1 MAGIAT
7 SIAVGFI
14 PAYLEF
20 RRFKPAVIVW
30 LAGSA
35 ACDTMITIVL
45 VWHLVRRH
53 SIFNRPSVYLLID
66 FLLCAQRRHKG
77 GFSTTDDVID
87 RIIRGVFAVISHKP
101 L

>member
-45 VWHLVRRH
+45 VWHLVRTH
-53 SIFNRPSVYLLID
+53 SIFNRTSVYLID